1 MNPALRARTA
11 PLLRQPVP
19 HNPAFRTRPG
29 MNHLSARHNAGAH
42 NAGASALKFN
52 EPANLV
58 SGFFP
63 AFSTAGTRRLRQ
75 A

>member
-11 PLLRQPVP
+11 PLLRQLVP

-29 MNHLSARHNAGAH
+29 MNHLSARH